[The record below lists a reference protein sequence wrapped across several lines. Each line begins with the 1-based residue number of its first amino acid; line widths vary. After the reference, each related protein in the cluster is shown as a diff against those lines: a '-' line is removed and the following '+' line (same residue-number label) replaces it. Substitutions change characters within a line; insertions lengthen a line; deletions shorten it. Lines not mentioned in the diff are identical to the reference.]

1 MRTFAPVKTKGS
13 LAQLNR
19 AFDYGSK
26 GCGFESRRSH
36 MRKALQ
42 IESLQGLFLSYLHH
56 LYTSLRM

>member
-36 MRKALQ
+36 FRGQEFNKFGWL
-42 IESLQGLFLSYLHH
+42 LSS
-56 LYTSLRM
+56 TE